1 MHVTECY
8 YSLSLQ
14 REILVCFHYLFLL
27 PTEDDYSGLPATLTF
42 SEAGPECFDV
52 GITQD
57 NLLEGTEN
65 FYLVLATRDDDI
77 IFDIRSAI
85 IYIIDNN
92 SMLSTYEL

>member
-1 MHVTECY
+1 MCT
-8 YSLSLQ
+8 Q
-14 REILVCFHYLFLL
+14 RNSVKSSVSHLFLL

-42 SEAGPECFDV
+42 SEAGPECFYV

-85 IYIIDNN
+85 IYIVDNN
-92 SMLSTYEL
+92 STLLTCEVVFITRELW